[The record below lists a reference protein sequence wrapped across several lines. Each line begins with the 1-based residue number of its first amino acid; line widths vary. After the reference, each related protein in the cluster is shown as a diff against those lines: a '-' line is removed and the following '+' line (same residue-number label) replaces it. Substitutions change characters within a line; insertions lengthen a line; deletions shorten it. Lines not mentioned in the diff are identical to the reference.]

1 VDGVKLEALLF
12 RSCSP
17 PSSGICNKKGEV
29 MPSKYG
35 AKSKWDRYKG
45 ELVAYNFRNQEI
57 DRIVFLFPMGFEHK
71 SEVSG
76 FHYGYWGKGTS
87 IFSRNLGDN
96 ETENVI
102 QYVKSG
108 LAFKAEYFVQK
119 FEDYEKGNDKWKV
132 FKVIEID
139 DFKLYVDGMEEI
151 KKRREDSRESKRKE
165 NLTAIIGFVVVLL
178 LSLLASWLGET
189 LF

>member
-1 VDGVKLEALLF
+1 
-12 RSCSP
+12 
-17 PSSGICNKKGEV
+17 

-76 FHYGYWGKGTS
+76 FHYGYWGKWTS

-189 LF
+189 LFWQMLTPCLPEEGLGYRKCI